1 MIYFS
6 RGVNVKNHI
15 PEKPKVNYWM
25 VSAVPV
31 LIMLVTVGAWFILN
45 AKNKASQ
52 VMSAAYDENCNI
64 KITLSTKEVISIP
77 TEHKKSGVTICH
89 QVKWISISPDKK
101 YVAFE
106 GSDWSLPQG
115 SNYLG
120 VYFSAQR
127 DFANVWQIGAASLS
141 HLSFDNADNLIAEGT
156 YAGDQSTTQLKF
168 RLNYIEQN
176 FKTLV
181 NPTTKR
187 LPEANQAWT
196 TL

>member
-1 MIYFS
+1 M
-6 RGVNVKNHI
+6 KNHI